1 MKYIPQ
7 VKMPTYNLERQ
18 VTYIEYYDDIE
29 AESPE
34 QAKEIVREHQIFDH
48 EEIIDAKEPK
58 VLSWSEVIEH
68 PNSPG

>member
-7 VKMPTYNLERQ
+7 VKMPTYNLARE

-34 QAKEIVREHQIFDH
+34 EAMELVREDMIFDH
-48 EEIIDAKEPK
+48 EEVIDAKAPE
-58 VLSWSEVIEH
+58 VLSWAEVIEH